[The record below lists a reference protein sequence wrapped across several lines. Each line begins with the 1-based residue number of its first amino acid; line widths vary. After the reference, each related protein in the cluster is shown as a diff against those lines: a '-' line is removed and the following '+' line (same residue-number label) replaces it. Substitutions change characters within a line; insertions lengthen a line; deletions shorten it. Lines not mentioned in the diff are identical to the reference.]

1 MSRSFFVQAATLLVT
16 LVAAGSVQA
25 GWDVTASS
33 RVGFVSIK
41 NNSIGEN
48 NVFEQVTGS
57 ISDAGHVA
65 LSIDLTSVETGV
77 GIRNERL
84 QRMLFE
90 VGKFPTAM
98 VQATLSASQLDS
110 LKAGDNVSETVKVT
124 VSLHGMSVDKLAPLT
139 VGVSEDGLRV
149 TSTQPIV
156 VTAKDF
162 GLESGVAALQ
172 AIAGLNAISQ
182 SIPITVDLSL
192 RKN

>member
-1 MSRSFFVQAATLLVT
+1 MSRSFFVQAATLLIT
-16 LVAAGSVQA
+16 LVMTGSAHA

-65 LSIDLTSVETGV
+65 VSIDLTSVETGV
-77 GIRNERL
+77 DIRNERL
-84 QRMLFE
+84 KRMLFE
-90 VGKFPTAM
+90 VAKFPTAR
-98 VQATLSASQLDS
+98 VQATLSASQLDA
-110 LKAGDNVSETVKVT
+110 LKTAGSVGETVKVT
-124 VSLHGMSVDKLAPLT
+124 VSLHGMSVDKLAALS

-156 VTAKDF
+156 VTAQDF
-162 GLESGVAALQ
+162 DLESGVAALQ
-172 AIAGLNAISQ
+172 AIAGLNAISR

-192 RKN
+192 RTN

>member
-1 MSRSFFVQAATLLVT
+1 MSRSFFVQAVALFIT
-16 LVAAGSVQA
+16 LVVAGSAHA

-48 NVFEQVTGS
+48 NVFEHVTGS

-90 VGKFPTAM
+90 VEKFPTAT
-98 VQATLSASQLDS
+98 VQATLSASQLEA
-110 LKAGDNVSETVKVT
+110 LNAGGSVSETVKVT
-124 VSLHGMSVDKLAPLT
+124 VSLHGMSVDKSAALS

-156 VTAKDF
+156 VTAQDF

-172 AIAGLNAISQ
+172 AIAGLNAISR

-192 RKN
+192 RAN

>member
-1 MSRSFFVQAATLLVT
+1 MSRSFFLQAATLLITIVVT
-16 LVAAGSVQA
+16 APAQA
-25 GWDVTASS
+25 GWDVTAPS

-98 VQATLSASQLDS
+98 VQATLSASQLDA
-110 LKAGDNVSETVKVT
+110 LKAGDNVSETIKVT
-124 VSLHGMSVDKLAPLT
+124 VSLHGMSVDKLAPLS

-156 VTAKDF
+156 VAAKDF

>member
-1 MSRSFFVQAATLLVT
+1 MSRSFFVQAATLLIT
-16 LVAAGSVQA
+16 LVATGSAQA

-57 ISDAGHVA
+57 ISDAGHVT

-98 VQATLSASQLDS
+98 VQATLSASQLDA

-124 VSLHGMSVDKLAPLT
+124 VSLHGMSVDKLAPLS
-139 VGVSEDGLRV
+139 VGVSEDGIRV

>member
-1 MSRSFFVQAATLLVT
+1 MSRSFFVQAATLLIT
-16 LVAAGSVQA
+16 LVTTGSAQA

-98 VQATLSASQLDS
+98 VQATLSASQLDA

-124 VSLHGMSVDKLAPLT
+124 VSLHGMSVDKLAPLS

>member
-1 MSRSFFVQAATLLVT
+1 MSRSLFVQAATLLIT

-25 GWDVTASS
+25 GWDFTASS

-98 VQATLSASQLDS
+98 VQATLSASQLDA

-124 VSLHGMSVDKLAPLT
+124 VSLHGMSVDKLAPLS

-172 AIAGLNAISQ
+172 AIAGLNAISR

>member
-1 MSRSFFVQAATLLVT
+1 MSRSFFVQAATLLIT
-16 LVAAGSVQA
+16 LVATGSAQA

-98 VQATLSASQLDS
+98 VQATLSASQLDA
-110 LKAGDNVSETVKVT
+110 LKAGDNVSETIKVT
-124 VSLHGMSVDKLAPLT
+124 VSLHGMSVDKLAPLS

-156 VTAKDF
+156 VAAKDF

>member
-1 MSRSFFVQAATLLVT
+1 MSRSFFVQAATLLIT
-16 LVAAGSVQA
+16 LVMTGSAHA

-48 NVFEQVTGS
+48 NVFEHVTGS

-65 LSIDLTSVETGV
+65 LLIDLTSVETGV

-90 VGKFPTAM
+90 VGKFPTAT
-98 VQATLSASQLDS
+98 VQATLSASQLDA
-110 LKAGDNVSETVKVT
+110 LKAGGSVSETVKVT
-124 VSLHGMSVDKLAPLT
+124 VSLHGMSVDKLAALS
-139 VGVSEDGLRV
+139 VGASEDGLRV

-156 VTAKDF
+156 VTAQDF

-172 AIAGLNAISQ
+172 AIAGLKAISR

-192 RKN
+192 RTN

>member
-1 MSRSFFVQAATLLVT
+1 MSRSFFVQAVALFIT
-16 LVAAGSVQA
+16 LVVAGSAHA

-48 NVFEQVTGS
+48 NVFEHVTGS
-57 ISDAGHVA
+57 ISDAGQVA

-90 VGKFPTAM
+90 VEKFPTAT
-98 VQATLSASQLDS
+98 VQATLSASQLEA
-110 LKAGDNVSETVKVT
+110 LNAGGSVSETVKVT
-124 VSLHGMSVDKLAPLT
+124 VSLHGMSVDKSAALS
-139 VGVSEDGLRV
+139 VGVSEGGLRV

-156 VTAKDF
+156 VTAQDF

-172 AIAGLNAISQ
+172 AIAGLKAISR

-192 RKN
+192 RTN

>member
-1 MSRSFFVQAATLLVT
+1 MSRSFFVQAATLLIT
-16 LVAAGSVQA
+16 LVMTGSAHA
-25 GWDVTASS
+25 GWDLTASS

-57 ISDAGHVA
+57 ISDAGRVA

-90 VGKFPTAM
+90 VAKFPTAT
-98 VQATLSASQLDS
+98 VQATLSASQLDA
-110 LKAGDNVSETVKVT
+110 LKTGGNVSETVKVT
-124 VSLHGMSVDKLAPLT
+124 VNLHGISVDKLAALS

-156 VTAKDF
+156 VTAQDF

-172 AIAGLNAISQ
+172 AIAGLNAISR

-192 RKN
+192 RTN

>member
-1 MSRSFFVQAATLLVT
+1 MSRSFFVQAATLLIT
-16 LVAAGSVQA
+16 LVMTGSAHA

-57 ISDAGHVA
+57 ISDVGHVA
-65 LSIDLTSVETGV
+65 VSIDLTSVETGV
-77 GIRNERL
+77 DIRNERL
-84 QRMLFE
+84 KRMLFE
-90 VGKFPTAM
+90 VAKFPTAR
-98 VQATLSASQLDS
+98 VQATLSASQLDA
-110 LKAGDNVSETVKVT
+110 LKTAGSVGETVKVT
-124 VSLHGMSVDKLAPLT
+124 VSLHGMSVDKLAALS

-156 VTAKDF
+156 VTAQDF

-172 AIAGLNAISQ
+172 AIAGLNAISR
-182 SIPITVDLSL
+182 SIPITVDLSI
-192 RKN
+192 RTN

>member
-1 MSRSFFVQAATLLVT
+1 MSRSFFVQAATLLIT
-16 LVAAGSVQA
+16 LVATGSAQA

-98 VQATLSASQLDS
+98 VQATLSASQLDA
-110 LKAGDNVSETVKVT
+110 LKAGDNVSETIKVT
-124 VSLHGMSVDKLAPLT
+124 VSLHGMSVDKLAPLS
-139 VGVSEDGLRV
+139 VVVSEDGLRV

>member
-1 MSRSFFVQAATLLVT
+1 MSRSFFVQAATLLIT
-16 LVAAGSVQA
+16 LVMTGSAHA

-65 LSIDLTSVETGV
+65 VSIDLTSVETGV
-77 GIRNERL
+77 DIRNKRL
-84 QRMLFE
+84 KRMLFE
-90 VGKFPTAM
+90 VAKFPTAR
-98 VQATLSASQLDS
+98 VQATLSASQLDA
-110 LKAGDNVSETVKVT
+110 LKTAGSVGETVKVT
-124 VSLHGMSVDKLAPLT
+124 VSLHGMSVDKLAALS

-156 VTAKDF
+156 VTAQDF

-172 AIAGLNAISQ
+172 AIAGLNAISR

-192 RKN
+192 RTN

>member
-98 VQATLSASQLDS
+98 VQATLSASQLDA

-124 VSLHGMSVDKLAPLT
+124 VSLHGMSVDKLAPLS

>member
-1 MSRSFFVQAATLLVT
+1 MSRSFFVQAATLLIT
-16 LVAAGSVQA
+16 LVATGSAQA

-98 VQATLSASQLDS
+98 VQATLSASQLDA

-124 VSLHGMSVDKLAPLT
+124 VSLHGMSVDKLAPLS

-156 VTAKDF
+156 VAAKDF

>member
-1 MSRSFFVQAATLLVT
+1 MSRSFFVQAATLLIT
-16 LVAAGSVQA
+16 LVMTGSAHA

-57 ISDAGHVA
+57 ISDVGHVA
-65 LSIDLTSVETGV
+65 VSIDLTSVETGV

-90 VGKFPTAM
+90 VAKFPTAR
-98 VQATLSASQLDS
+98 VQATLSASQLDA
-110 LKAGDNVSETVKVT
+110 LKTGSSVSETVKVT
-124 VSLHGMSVDKLAPLT
+124 VSLHGMSVDKLAALS
-139 VGVSEDGLRV
+139 VGASEDGLRV

-172 AIAGLNAISQ
+172 AIAGLNAISR

-192 RKN
+192 RTN

>member
-1 MSRSFFVQAATLLVT
+1 MSRLFFVQAATLLIT
-16 LVAAGSVQA
+16 LVMTGSAHA

-41 NNSIGEN
+41 NNRIGEN

-65 LSIDLTSVETGV
+65 VSIDLTSVETGV

-90 VGKFPTAM
+90 VAKFPTAR
-98 VQATLSASQLDS
+98 VQATLSASQLDA
-110 LKAGDNVSETVKVT
+110 LKTGSSVSETVKVT
-124 VSLHGMSVDKLAPLT
+124 VSLHGVSVDKLAALS
-139 VGVSEDGLRV
+139 VSVSEDGLRV

-156 VTAKDF
+156 VTAQDF

-172 AIAGLNAISQ
+172 AIAGLKAISR

-192 RKN
+192 RTN

>member
-1 MSRSFFVQAATLLVT
+1 MSRLFFVQAATLLIT
-16 LVAAGSVQA
+16 LVMTGSVHA

-57 ISDAGHVA
+57 ISDAGHVTV
-65 LSIDLTSVETGV
+65 SIDLTSVETGV

-90 VGKFPTAM
+90 VAKFPTAR
-98 VQATLSASQLDS
+98 VQATLSASQLDA
-110 LKAGDNVSETVKVT
+110 LKTGSSVSETVKVT
-124 VSLHGMSVDKLAPLT
+124 VSLHGMSVDKLAPLS

-192 RKN
+192 RTN

>member
-1 MSRSFFVQAATLLVT
+1 MT
-16 LVAAGSVQA
+16 LVITGSAQA

-48 NVFEQVTGS
+48 NVFEHVTGS

-65 LSIDLTSVETGV
+65 LLIDLTSVETGV

-90 VGKFPTAM
+90 VGKFPTAT
-98 VQATLSASQLDS
+98 VQATLSASQLDA
-110 LKAGDNVSETVKVT
+110 LKAGGSVSETVNVT
-124 VSLHGMSVDKLAPLT
+124 ISLHGMRVDKLAALS

-156 VTAKDF
+156 VTAQDF

-172 AIAGLNAISQ
+172 AIAGLNAISR

-192 RKN
+192 RTN

>member
-65 LSIDLTSVETGV
+65 LSIDLTSVKTGV

-84 QRMLFE
+84 QRILFE

-98 VQATLSASQLDS
+98 VQATLSASQLDA

-124 VSLHGMSVDKLAPLT
+124 VSLHGMSVDKLAPLL

-162 GLESGVAALQ
+162 DLESGVAALQ

>member
-1 MSRSFFVQAATLLVT
+1 MSRSFFVQAATLLIT
-16 LVAAGSVQA
+16 LVATGSAQA

-98 VQATLSASQLDS
+98 VQATLSASQLDA

-124 VSLHGMSVDKLAPLT
+124 VSLHGMSVDKLAPLS
-139 VGVSEDGLRV
+139 VGVSEDGIRV